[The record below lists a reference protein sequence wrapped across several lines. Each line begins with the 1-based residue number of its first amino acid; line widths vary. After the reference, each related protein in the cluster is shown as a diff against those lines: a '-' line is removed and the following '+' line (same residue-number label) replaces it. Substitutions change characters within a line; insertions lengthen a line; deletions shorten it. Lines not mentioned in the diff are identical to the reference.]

1 MNFKS
6 LGLSI
11 DVQKALKAAGY
22 QAPTAVQSKTIP
34 AILKGRDVLVAAQTG
49 TGKTAGF
56 AVPMLDILS
65 KGSPPKPNHVKGL
78 ILSPTRELAIQL
90 HQAVI
95 DYGRYS
101 GLRSTAVFGGV
112 KINPQMMILRKGVHL
127 LIATPGRLLDLKL
140 QNAIAF
146 DQLEILVLDE
156 ADKMMSL
163 GFRAEINQLLKILP
177 RKRQTLMFSAT
188 LSPEIK
194 KLAETM
200 LHEPVE
206 ITVTPNEIAP
216 SKVKQWLVSV
226 EKKRKTEL
234 LIELI
239 KEEKRRR
246 ALVFVNTKKNA
257 DRLVKDLSAS
267 GIQAYAIHGDKSQA
281 VRQRNLQAFKTKT
294 INILVATDL
303 ASRGLDIGKLPVVF
317 NFDLPRIAEDYVH
330 RIGRT
335 GRAKDSGEA
344 ISMVSADEFDNL
356 RNIEQLLREVIPREQ
371 VDNFEP
377 DHLLPESDGVPAPGR
392 EKRPKKPKKSK
403 KTKST
408 LSREGLEKKGK
419 TQ

>member
-1 MNFKS
+1 
-6 LGLSI
+6 
-11 DVQKALKAAGY
+11 
-22 QAPTAVQSKTIP
+22 
-34 AILKGRDVLVAAQTG
+34 
-49 TGKTAGF
+49 
-56 AVPMLDILS
+56 
-65 KGSPPKPNHVKGL
+65 
-78 ILSPTRELAIQL
+78 
-90 HQAVI
+90 
-95 DYGRYS
+95 
-101 GLRSTAVFGGV
+101 
-112 KINPQMMILRKGVHL
+112 
-127 LIATPGRLLDLKL
+127 
-140 QNAIAF
+140 
-146 DQLEILVLDE
+146 
-156 ADKMMSL
+156 MMSL

>member
-1 MNFKS
+1 MNFES

-11 DVQKALKAAGY
+11 EVQQALTAAGY
-22 QAPTAVQSKTIP
+22 QMPTPVQSKTIP
-34 AILKGRDVLVAAQTG
+34 AILKGDDVLVAAQTG

-56 AVPMLDILS
+56 VAPMLDILNNAAA
-65 KGSPPKPNHVKGL
+65 PTANHVKGL
-78 ILSPTRELAIQL
+78 ILSPTRELAVQL
-90 HQAVI
+90 HQAII

-101 GLRSTAVFGGV
+101 GLRSAVVFGGV
-112 KINPQMMILRKGVHL
+112 KINPQMMSLRKGVHL
-127 LIATPGRLLDLKL
+127 LVATPGRLLDLQR

-257 DRLVKDLSAS
+257 DRLVKGLSAS

-377 DHLLPESDGVPAPGR
+377 DHLLPESDGVPDPGR
-392 EKRPKKPKKSK
+392 EKRPKKPKKPT
-403 KTKST
+403 KTKAI
-408 LSREGLEKKGK
+408 LSR
-419 TQ
+419 